1 MTATTVD
8 CPAVAPPKKKGGRVT
23 PRAGAADPRKV
34 PTAGTPQVARVQS
47 SRSAASD
54 GSVAASSRYTPPVP
68 AKVKGPSPVW
78 IPVLLFGLLI
88 VGALLIMLNYMQL
101 LPGAPKNLYLLLG
114 LGSILGG
121 IMVATQYR

>member
-1 MTATTVD
+1 MT
-8 CPAVAPPKKKGGRVT
+8 PK
-23 PRAGAADPRKV
+23 AGAADPRKV
-34 PTAGTPQVARVQS
+34 PTAGSPQVARVQS

>member
-1 MTATTVD
+1 MTAATLD

-23 PRAGAADPRKV
+23 PKAGAADPRKV
-34 PTAGTPQVARVQS
+34 PTAGTPQVARAQS
-47 SRSAASD
+47 SRSAKSD
-54 GSVAASSRYTPPVP
+54 SSVAASARYTPPVP

-88 VGALLIMLNYMQL
+88 VGALLIMLNYMEL
-101 LPGAPKNLYLLLG
+101 LPGAPRNLYLLLG

>member
-1 MTATTVD
+1 
-8 CPAVAPPKKKGGRVT
+8 VAPPKKKGGRVT
-23 PRAGAADPRKV
+23 PKAGAADSRKV
-34 PTAGTPQVARVQS
+34 PTAGTPQVARQS
-47 SRSAASD
+47 SRSATSD
-54 GSVAASSRYTPPVP
+54 GSVGASSRYTPPIP

-101 LPGAPKNLYLLLG
+101 LPGAPRNLYLLLG

>member
-1 MTATTVD
+1 
-8 CPAVAPPKKKGGRVT
+8 VAPPKKKGGRVT
-23 PRAGAADPRKV
+23 PKAGAADPRKV
-34 PTAGTPQVARVQS
+34 PTAGTPQVARSQS

-68 AKVKGPSPVW
+68 AKLKGPSPIW

>member
-1 MTATTVD
+1 MT
-8 CPAVAPPKKKGGRVT
+8 PK
-23 PRAGAADPRKV
+23 AGAADPRKV
-34 PTAGTPQVARVQS
+34 PTAGTPQVTRVQS